1 MNIPV
6 RMIVLFAIGITIA
19 SVALIP
25 RPAQIG
31 QALELSGRLDDAVAY
46 YQKALADNPDDEVTR
61 VRLANVFQLRGEPEL
76 AGATYHDLI
85 TLDPNDVGYRRLLAE
100 LEEWN
105 LRLHESMA
113 QKGKLAELDRR
124 DIAIR
129 AELADYVVLERK
141 DYAMAIQYTEEA
153 VAARPTD
160 IQLLLEL
167 AGLYAQ
173 AKRMPEAIATFERA
187 LGEDETEPTAQRGL
201 AKARLWI
208 DQANTAI
215 TRAQAAF
222 AANPDDR
229 PTAQHLREL
238 LLSAGRETEAR
249 ELEQRI
255 PGLGTL
261 PFQT

>member
-6 RMIVLFAIGITIA
+6 RLVVVFAIAIVIA
-19 SVALIP
+19 SLALIP

-46 YQKALADNPDDEVTR
+46 YLKALADNPEDEVTR

-76 AGATYHDLI
+76 AGATYQDLI

-124 DIAIR
+124 DIAVR
-129 AELADYVVLERK
+129 AELADYAVLERK
-141 DYAMAIQYTEEA
+141 DYALAIQYTEEA
-153 VAARPTD
+153 VAARPTEM
-160 IQLLLEL
+160 QLLLEL
-167 AGLYAQ
+167 AGLYAE
-173 AKRMPEAIATFERA
+173 AKRMPEAIKTYERA
-187 LGEDETEPTAQRGL
+187 LEEDETDPAAQRGL
-201 AKARLWI
+201 AKARQWN

-215 TRAQAAF
+215 ARAQAAL
-222 AANPDDR
+222 AANPGDMA
-229 PTAQHLREL
+229 TARHLWEL
-238 LLSAGRETEAR
+238 LLSTGHNAEAR
-249 ELEQRI
+249 DLEQRI
-255 PGLGTL
+255 PGLSTL
-261 PFQT
+261 APA